1 MPNSN
6 IQIKAHHQRAIDNLT
21 NEYNNNPDYLG
32 LIIGGSVAKGLARDD
47 SDIDFMI
54 IASEKEY
61 KRRSKEDNF
70 FINRTDLCD
79 YEGGFVDGKV
89 INLEYLH
96 QVEKKGNEPSRAAFD
111 GAFVAFS
118 KVVGLYEIIDQ
129 IQAYPKKGREDRMKA
144 FYSMAFIQNWLMGEA
159 TRHQNLYTQT
169 RAASQLALFSGRL
182 ILAHNCILF
191 PYHKWFIQYLNRCK
205 EKPDGFIENIHSLLK
220 EPNSSNAARLFE
232 SLRDFNDWGVTDLQ
246 AFEWFL
252 DEVEL
257 SWMNDST
264 PLEDL

>member
-1 MPNSN
+1 MLNPH
-6 IQIKAHHQRAIDNLT
+6 IRIKAHHQRAIDNLT
-21 NEYNNNPDYLG
+21 NEYKHDPDYLG

-61 KRRSKEDNF
+61 NRRSKEDNF

-79 YEGGFVDGKV
+79 YERGFVDGKV

-96 QVEKKGNEPSRAAFD
+96 QVAKRGNEPTRAAFD
-111 GAFVAFS
+111 GAFITFS
-118 KVVGLYEIIDQ
+118 SIDGLDEIIDQ
-129 IQAYPKKGREDRMKA
+129 ILTYPENGQEDRMKK
-144 FYSMAFIQNWLMGEA
+144 FYSMSFIQNWLMGEA

-169 RAASQLALFSGRL
+169 RAASQLVLFSGRL
-182 ILAHNCILF
+182 ILVHNSVFF

-205 EKPDGFIENIHSLLK
+205 EKQTGFIDDINSLLK
-220 EPNSSNAARLFE
+220 EPNSSNATRLFE
-232 SLRDFNDWGVTDLQ
+232 SLREFKDWGVTDLE

-252 DEVEL
+252 KEVEL